1 MRIRKGCSFHG
12 LSLNLTMDLEPFG
25 RINPCG
31 YVGQKISRLS
41 DLVADWDMDK
51 NTRARQQLVQELSR
65 RLGYTALQQ
74 VSGLPA

>member
-1 MRIRKGCSFHG
+1 MSDK
-12 LSLNLTMDLEPFG
+12 
-25 RINPCG
+25 
-31 YVGQKISRLS
+31 KISRLS